1 MNAGE
6 DLVSRFD
13 AYLTLERGFSLN
25 TSRAYMSDLKIW
37 SAYCTANNLP
47 LYPIEGQTLSKY
59 LRYLASQGK
68 AKSTLQRNAAVLRSF
83 SHYLVYDGV
92 AESEPWLAPLPAR
105 EKTLPQIMSEGEI
118 ERLLDQCAS
127 EGVLGE
133 RDRAIIELA
142 YGCGL
147 RASELCFLKLS
158 DLDAAAGV
166 LKAYGKGGKTRMVP
180 FLGEVRQTTLG
191 YIEKI
196 RPQLNKTGS
205 SHLFLSRTGRP
216 LLRAELWRI
225 LKKRGKK
232 AGIASS
238 RLHPHVLRHSFA
250 THLLRRGMDLRTLQE
265 LLGHASIST
274 TERYTHFD
282 MELRDVYDQY
292 HPRAKKKDHYSEERS
307 R

>member
-1 MNAGE
+1 MNTGE
-6 DLVSRFD
+6 DLLNRFD
-13 AYLTLERGFSLN
+13 DYLTLERGYSVN

-37 SAYCTANNLP
+37 SEYCAANNLP

-83 SHYLVYDGV
+83 AHYLVYDGV
-92 AESEPWLAPLPAR
+92 TESEPWMAPLPAR

-147 RASELCFLKLS
+147 RASELCFLKVS
-158 DLDAAAGV
+158 DLDAASGV
-166 LKAYGKGGKTRMVP
+166 LKAYGKGAKTRMVP
-180 FLGEVRQTTLG
+180 FLGEVRQATLS

-196 RPQLNKTGS
+196 RPQLDKIGS
-205 SHLFLSRTGRP
+205 PHLFLSRTGRP

-225 LKKRGKK
+225 LKKRGKR

-292 HPRAKKKDHYSEERS
+292 HPRAKKHHIEERS